1 MESNKMN
8 KYTKVS
14 TSIDGLDQILYDGLD
29 LSRDHTLIIIRGGE
43 YTEKTLLGLQMMY
56 GIAQGLNNNE
66 SPVIPCFY
74 TNHYSCEYINDLLLD
89 IIITK
94 CIQLM
99 TMLHVSN
106 HNTELFQDNLFSHL
120 FFKIPD
126 NQNCNYQL
134 QEIDNLICQEA
145 VYYSNRTNAL
155 HYRRTENYTHNENF
169 IVERRGKGISDYF
182 NKDLG
187 DIQDRQI
194 DKLKKLSNRL
204 KYPLISSNVENL
216 YDKSITDLKN
226 EINSH
231 DCNNKKNTV
240 ACYDLIFPF
249 TEDLSHVAE
258 LLDCINQKH
267 TVALVVVPDN
277 IPLSNSCAD
286 MIIDLTNKDVEHYTL
301 QYLCIT
307 RCIFQLTAKGWHQ
320 YKRRDYGIEIFPSI
334 NTYFPKRRYLQRAL
348 VYTHSDVVTDTYQQ
362 YLDSLGVSKYH
373 SGTYREYT
381 ENKERRKK
389 EYIDDL
395 LSPEISYN
403 TSIDIL
409 EKILLSQGEDSGMQN
424 KDGIPLMRRRDCIKL
439 FRGGV
444 TAIIGEANTYKR
456 FITFGSIF
464 SSSLQY
470 EHSLILL
477 LNKDTSMTRRRLSC
491 PAMMHSGTCRN
502 EKCAQ
507 CYSYI
512 HFMNIFM
519 GNITSDEFIYFL
531 RKQVSIPFTDGRRIS
546 RVIIDDLQI
555 LDFCFPLLKNNPLFI
570 PSLAALCHELD
581 IDLYILCDREAE
593 ATYKLR
599 AIADNVLCTE
609 RDTDGT
615 LLLYIERF
623 AGYDNTPSKIYCGK
637 IKRPREIFECYDIY
651 EENGQIIRQ
660 YGINDEHIEDH
671 PVVSMNDFWHGEN
684 KSFFGKTKK

>member
-1 MESNKMN
+1 MS
-8 KYTKVS
+8 KYTKVKVS
-14 TSIDGLDQILYDGLD
+14 TFIDGLDQILYDGLD
-29 LSRDHTLIIIRGGE
+29 LSRNHTLIIIRGGE
-43 YTEKTLLGLQMMY
+43 HTEKTLLGLQMMY
-56 GIAQGLNNNE
+56 GIAQDLNNNE
-66 SPVIPCFY
+66 YPVVPCFY

-99 TMLHVSN
+99 TILYVSN
-106 HNTELFQDNLFSHL
+106 HNTGSFQDNLFSQL
-120 FFKIPD
+120 FFKTPN
-126 NQNCNYQL
+126 NQNFNYQL

-145 VYYSNRTNAL
+145 IYYSNRTNAL
-155 HYRRTENYTHNENF
+155 HYRTTENYTHDENF
-169 IVERRGKGISDYF
+169 IVERRGEGISDYF
-182 NKDLG
+182 NKGSRSKD
-187 DIQDRQI
+187 QQI
-194 DKLKKLSNRL
+194 NKLKKLSNRL
-204 KYPLISSNVENL
+204 KYPLIDSKTENFNS
-216 YDKSITDLKN
+216 KNITDLKN
-226 EINSH
+226 EISSH
-231 DCNNKKNTV
+231 DYDATSLV
-240 ACYDLIFPF
+240 ACYDLIFSSF
-249 TEDLSHVAE
+249 KNFSHITE
-258 LLDCINQKH
+258 LLNSINQKH
-267 TVALVVVPDN
+267 KVALVVIPDN
-277 IPLSNSCAD
+277 IPLSNLYAD

-334 NTYFPKRRYLQRAL
+334 NTYFSKRRYLQRAL

-373 SGTYREYT
+373 SGEYREYT

-389 EYIDDL
+389 EYINDL

-409 EKILLSQGEDSGMQN
+409 EKILLSRGKDNGMQN
-424 KDGIPLMRRRDCIKL
+424 KNGIPLMRRRDCIKL

-531 RKQVSIPFTDGRRIS
+531 RRQVSIPFTDGQRIS

-555 LDFCFPLLKNNPLFI
+555 LDFCFPLLKNDPLFV

-609 RDTDGT
+609 RDTDGA

-637 IKRPREIFECYDIY
+637 IKRPKEIFECYDIS

-660 YGINDEHIEDH
+660 YGINDEHIEDRS
-671 PVVSMNDFWHGEN
+671 VVSMNEFWYGRN
-684 KSFFGKTKK
+684 NPSFRKTKK